1 MDSYDA
7 DADRTS
13 HRARSPS
20 DGSAATDRLRRGWAA
35 AVAAG
40 IVALVG
46 GASALAVAGP
56 PGTGL
61 RWLVGAGAL
70 LGAEAALLW
79 RALGDNRTSAGGPL
93 LPTLGLAN
101 ALTLVR
107 GLALSG
113 VAGFLLL
120 PPPSGALAWIP
131 GLLYGTAVLLDQLDG
146 RVARGR
152 GRTTLLGV
160 RLDTAFDTVGL
171 LVAPVLAVRY
181 GQLPVWY
188 LAVSAAR
195 YVFLAGLFLRRR
207 RGRPIA
213 PLPERPVRRVLAG
226 VQMAVVSLALLPV
239 LGPPTTTVL
248 ATAAMLP
255 FLAQF
260 ARDWSAVTSPEA
272 TGSTPR

>member
-7 DADRTS
+7 DTDATPRGV
-13 HRARSPS
+13 RSPR
-20 DGSAATDRLRRGWAA
+20 DGHAPADRLRRGWAG

-40 IVALVG
+40 VVALVG
-46 GASALAVAGP
+46 GASALALARS
-56 PGTGL
+56 PGVGL
-61 RWLVGAGAL
+61 WWTVGAGAT
-70 LGAEAALLW
+70 LGAEAALLR
-79 RALGDNRTSAGGPL
+79 RALGDNRTSAEGPL
-93 LPTLGLAN
+93 LPTLGPAN

-107 GLALSG
+107 GLAVAG

-120 PPPSGALAWIP
+120 PPPSGALAWTP

-146 RVARGR
+146 RVARGP
-152 GRTTLLGV
+152 GRTTLLGA
-160 RLDTAFDTVGL
+160 RLDVAFDAIGL

-213 PLPERPVRRVLAG
+213 PLPERPIRRVLAG

-260 ARDWSAVTSPEA
+260 ARDWSAVTSRRAP
-272 TGSTPR
+272 